1 MHLQDLT
8 ATTKVKFGTSGA
20 RGLAADMT
28 DWVCY
33 AYTAAFLQF
42 LEETGQAKA
51 GMDVAV
57 AGDLRESTDRIM
69 GAVSRTITDRGYTLD
84 YCGKIPTPA
93 LTYYGLLKTRPAI
106 MVTGSHIPG
115 DRNGIKFTKQEGEI
129 LKADEACILAQD
141 IDLPEDIFDLQ
152 GMLKEPFAL
161 PYPHDRAQDLYVR
174 RYTDFFGSSCLAGV
188 NIGLYAHSA
197 VGRDLTQTILESLG
211 ATVTPLGRSEE
222 FIPVDTEAIRAE
234 DRELAQKWSAVY
246 GFDAIVST
254 DGDGD
259 RPLISDECGN
269 WLRGDVA
276 GILCAKY
283 VQADAVVVPVS
294 SNTALEKSGLFPAV
308 YRTRIGSPYV
318 IAGMQQAE
326 QDGYTRIV
334 GYEANGGFLT
344 QSELDLKDRKLL
356 PLPTRDPLIVIISL
370 LAQAKQ
376 QQVPLSSLLNTLPKR
391 YTASDRL
398 TSFPVTTSHKVLDY
412 FSTQDEQTN
421 RSRIEEIFGP
431 HFGHV
436 DAVNQ
441 TDGLRIIF
449 DTQEIVHL
457 RPSGNA
463 PEFRCYTEAGRPERA
478 QEMNEVCLGVIE
490 SWRDAD

>member
-8 ATTKVKFGTSGA
+8 STSQVKFGTSGV

-28 DWVCY
+28 DRVCY
-33 AYTAAFLQF
+33 AYTTAFLQY
-42 LEETGQAKA
+42 LEEIGQVQA
-51 GMDVAV
+51 GTDVAV

-69 GAVSRTITDRGYTLD
+69 GAVAQAVRDFGYEVD
-84 YCGKIPTPA
+84 YCGKIPTPD
-93 LTYYGLLKTRPAI
+93 LTYYGLLETKPTI

-115 DRNGIKFTKQEGEI
+115 DRNGIKFTTKRGEI
-129 LKADEACILAQD
+129 LKADEACILDQD
-141 IDLPEDIFDLQ
+141 IDLPEDIFDAQ
-152 GMLKEPFAL
+152 GMFKEPFAL
-161 PYPHDRAQDLYVR
+161 PCPHDRAQDLYIR

-197 VGRDLTQTILESLG
+197 VGRDLTMSILESLG

-222 FIPVDTEAIRAE
+222 FVPVDTEAIRTE
-234 DRELAQKWSAVY
+234 DRELAQKWAAEY

-259 RPLISDECGN
+259 RPLISDEHGN

-294 SNTALEKSGLFPAV
+294 SNTALEKSGFFPTV

-326 QDGYTRIV
+326 ADGYQRIV

-344 QSELDLKDRKLL
+344 QSELDLNRQILHT
-356 PLPTRDPLIVIISL
+356 LPTRDS
-370 LAQAKQ
+370 
-376 QQVPLSSLLNTLPKR
+376 QVQKWLNT
-391 YTASDRL
+391 
-398 TSFPVTTSHKVLDY
+398 
-412 FSTQDEQTN
+412 N
-421 RSRIEEIFGP
+421 
-431 HFGHV
+431 
-436 DAVNQ
+436 
-441 TDGLRIIF
+441 
-449 DTQEIVHL
+449 
-457 RPSGNA
+457 
-463 PEFRCYTEAGRPERA
+463 
-478 QEMNEVCLGVIE
+478 
-490 SWRDAD
+490 